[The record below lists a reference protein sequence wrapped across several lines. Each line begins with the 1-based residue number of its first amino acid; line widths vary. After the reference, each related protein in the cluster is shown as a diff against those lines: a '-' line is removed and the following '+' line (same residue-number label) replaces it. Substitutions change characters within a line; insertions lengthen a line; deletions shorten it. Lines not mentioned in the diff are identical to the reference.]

1 MFRLRLRV
9 RYHHQAIPRGV
20 LVLVLLPTLLL
31 VILTASYVRASTPA
45 SPAAL
50 NATSGVRQYYLSRSY
65 VPANEALSAC
75 AEGYHF
81 ASIWEI
87 ADPSA
92 LEYNTAL
99 GLPSPDSGQGP
110 PTAIKLLGSPFV
122 THGWIRTGYASSI
135 SGIAGW
141 ANCGEWSSDDSS
153 DWGTVANLPTDWTGG
168 EQDIGVW
175 NTEVRTCDTYNWV
188 VRAGR

>member
-1 MFRLRLRV
+1 MIGIRLRV
-9 RYHHQAIPRGV
+9 HYHCQATLRSLLSV
-20 LVLVLLPTLLL
+20 ALLSAVLLSTLTLN
-31 VILTASYVRASTPA
+31 RARATMPG
-45 SPAAL
+45 SPAVP
-50 NATSGVRQYYLSRSY
+50 NATSGVRQYYLSRLY
-65 VPANEALSAC
+65 VRANEALSAC

-110 PTAIKLLGSPFV
+110 PTAINLWGNPFV

-135 SGIAGW
+135 SEIAD
-141 ANCGEWSSDDSS
+141 A
-153 DWGTVANLPTDWTGG
+153 
-168 EQDIGVW
+168 
-175 NTEVRTCDTYNWV
+175 
-188 VRAGR
+188 